1 MRTLEFIVNKQR
13 LLRKPDCDFSHI
25 VAGSVGY
32 LRAKF
37 YFSSEWNEYK
47 KAASFWLN
55 GEEHARLLDENNS
68 CDIPH
73 EVLTE
78 KVFEVSI
85 TGALNGSMIP
95 TTKIKVKQEV
105 NS

>member
-13 LLRKPDCDFSHI
+13 LTRKANCDFSHI

-37 YFSSEWNEYK
+37 YFSSDWNGCK

-55 GEEHARLLDENNS
+55 GKEHGCLLDENDS
-68 CDIPH
+68 CNIPP
-73 EVLTE
+73 EVLTD
-78 KVFEVSI
+78 KVFEVSV

-95 TTKIKVKQEV
+95 TSKIKVKQEV
-105 NS
+105 R